1 MMENGTILNV
11 ILIILC
17 AAFLLFAGFAIPFLL
32 QIWQTAKGMS
42 QTLQVLN
49 ESLPSIMK
57 NLEEITTKINRS
69 ATTVN
74 RQVED
79 LAHVAEKI
87 RGTLNLLVGVE
98 EIVRK
103 GFHLPYASTLR
114 TSFAVSKGI
123 RVFMQMLL
131 GDEAHSR
138 RSAKP
143 R

>member
-1 MMENGTILNV
+1 
-11 ILIILC
+11 
-17 AAFLLFAGFAIPFLL
+17 
-32 QIWQTAKGMS
+32 
-42 QTLQVLN
+42 
-49 ESLPSIMK
+49 MK
-57 NLEEITTKINRS
+57 NLEEITTKINRTT
-69 ATTVN
+69 TTVH

-79 LAHVAEKI
+79 LSLVAEKI

-123 RVFMQMLL
+123 RIFMQMLL
-131 GDEAHSR
+131 NDGAKSG
-138 RSAKP
+138 RSTKP

>member
-1 MMENGTILNV
+1 MENSTILNV

-17 AAFLLFAGFAIPFLL
+17 AAFLLCAGFAIPFLL

-57 NLEEITTKINRS
+57 NLDEITAKINRTT
-69 ATTVN
+69 TTVH

-79 LAHVAEKI
+79 LALVAEKI

-103 GFHLPYASTLR
+103 GFHLPYVSTLR

-123 RVFMQMLL
+123 RVFLNRLL
-131 GDEAHSR
+131 SDGTKSGH
-138 RSAKP
+138 SAKQ